1 MMKGLLA
8 ATILVAGAALPA
20 LAQIDR
26 TEGGRY
32 PAHWWTPVPEE
43 SRASWEILPQEA
55 GPGEVILSKR
65 HELGLLSNF
74 APTSFVFRGRRYA
87 SLEGLWQSMK
97 YPEGPDD
104 PRLEDPDVEWPHS
117 REEVAAMVSF
127 EANEAGRRADE
138 ILDQLGIDW
147 LTWEGEKIRYLGEG
161 QGRHYEIIEA
171 ATRAKLRQ
179 NPGIRPILL
188 ATGDLVLKPDHVTD
202 PEAPPA
208 WRYHEIWMKLRDRL
222 RQLKDDR

>member
-1 MMKGLLA
+1 MRRLL
-8 ATILVAGAALPA
+8 ATILMVGAALPA
-20 LAQIDR
+20 LGQVDR

-32 PAHWWTPVPEE
+32 PAHWWDPVPEAA
-43 SRASWEILPQEA
+43 RASWEILPQEA

-97 YPEGPDD
+97 YPEGTDD
-104 PRLEDPDVEWPHS
+104 PRLADPEVEWPHT
-117 REEVAAMVSF
+117 RDEVAAMVSF
-127 EANEAGRRADE
+127 QANEAGRRADE
-138 ILDQLGIDW
+138 IMELLGIDW
-147 LTWEGEKIRYLGEG
+147 ITFRGERIRYMTDG
-161 QGRHYEIIEA
+161 QARHYEIIEA

-179 NPGIRPILL
+179 NPGIQPILL
-188 ATGDLVLKPDHVTD
+188 ATGDLILKPDHVTD

-208 WRYHEIWMKLRDRL
+208 WRYDEIWMKLRAELTRL
-222 RQLKDDR
+222 KGAR